1 MRISVWSR
9 LFFAVPLATAFAQ
22 TTTLEMNVLYV
33 CPAIQASLKVYSC
46 EGPAANNWCDVQTAS
61 PGRGNQRGKSTRQQ
75 VMAMLQLCRRPTA
88 AEEQAAARL
97 NNNPGGAPAAGA
109 APGAT
114 AGAASGPGGFK
125 VGDTVRVLIDGWGE
139 GKVIGISGN
148 FYRVRLPNGIE
159 VSKMWP
165 YEIHR
170 VGTLTAADHAAG
182 QYDINDRVQVLVSG
196 KWMEGN
202 VRGQRDNIY
211 DIKVP
216 GVDTGFGS
224 DIVNTTANN
233 IRMST
238 TPPPAPAAK
247 RAAGQAPK
255 AGLASCGSKYDG
267 RWEMI
272 PGGLRIVF
280 RGGTATITD
289 ALAPPQTYECF
300 MAGGQISFY
309 KPGESKAEYLTL
321 LPNNDGT
328 LQSDLGPLKKMGN

>member
-1 MRISVWSR
+1 MRSLS
-9 LFFAVPLATAFAQ
+9 LKHLLFAVPLATALAQ
-22 TTTLEMNVLYV
+22 TTTIEMNVIYV

-61 PGRGNQRGKSTRQQ
+61 PGRGSQRGKSTRQQ
-75 VMAMLQLCRRPTA
+75 VMGLLQLCRRPTA

-97 NNNPGGAPAAGA
+97 NNGAANAPAPGAPA
-109 APGAT
+109 GAT
-114 AGAASGPGGFK
+114 SGATSGPGGFK
-125 VGDTVRVLIDGWGE
+125 VGDTVRVLVDGWGE
-139 GKVIGISGN
+139 AKVIGVNGN
-148 FYRVRLPNGIE
+148 FYRVRLSNGIE
-159 VSKMWP
+159 VSKAWP

-170 VGTLTAADHAAG
+170 VGALTAADHAAG
-182 QYDINDRVQVLVSG
+182 QYDLHDRVQVLVNG
-196 KWMEGN
+196 KWMEGE

-224 DIVNTTANN
+224 DVVNTTANN
-233 IRMST
+233 IRIST
-238 TPPPAPAAK
+238 TPPPAAAAK
-247 RAAGQAPK
+247 RAAGQPPK
-255 AGLASCGSKYDG
+255 AGLTSCGSKYDG

-280 RGGTATITD
+280 RGGSATITD
-289 ALAPPQTYECF
+289 PLASPQTYECF
-300 MAGGQISFY
+300 MSGGQISFY

-328 LQSDLGPLKKMGN
+328 LQSELGPLKKMGN

>member
-1 MRISVWSR
+1 MRSLS
-9 LFFAVPLATAFAQ
+9 LKHFLFAVPLATALAQ
-22 TTTLEMNVLYV
+22 TTTLEMNVIYV

-61 PGRGNQRGKSTRQQ
+61 PGRASQRGKSTRQQ
-75 VMAMLQLCRRPTA
+75 VMGLLQLCRRPTA

-97 NNNPGGAPAAGA
+97 NNGAANAPAPGAPA
-109 APGAT
+109 GAT
-114 AGAASGPGGFK
+114 SGATSGPGGFK
-125 VGDTVRVLIDGWGE
+125 VGDTVRVLVDGWGE
-139 GKVIGISGN
+139 AKVIGVNGN
-148 FYRVRLPNGIE
+148 FYRVRLSNGIE
-159 VSKMWP
+159 VSKAWP

-170 VGTLTAADHAAG
+170 VGALTAADHAAG
-182 QYDINDRVQVLVSG
+182 QYDLHDRVQVLVNG
-196 KWMEGN
+196 KWMEGE

-224 DIVNTTANN
+224 DVVNTTANN

-238 TPPPAPAAK
+238 TPPPAAAAK

-255 AGLASCGSKYDG
+255 AGLTSCGSKYDG

-280 RGGTATITD
+280 RGGSATITD
-289 ALAPPQTYECF
+289 PLASPQTYECF
-300 MAGGQISFY
+300 MSGGQISFY

-328 LQSDLGPLKKMGN
+328 LQSELGPLKKMGN

>member
-1 MRISVWSR
+1 MRISVWNR
-9 LFFAVPLATAFAQ
+9 FFFAVPLAAAFAQ
-22 TTTLEMNVLYV
+22 TTTLEMNVIYV
-33 CPAIQASLKVYSC
+33 CPSIQASMKVYSC

-61 PGRGNQRGKSTRQQ
+61 PGRGNARGKSTRQQ
-75 VMAMLQLCRRPTA
+75 VMALLQLCRRPTA
-88 AEEQAAARL
+88 QEEQAAARM
-97 NNNPGGAPAAGA
+97 NNNPGGAPA
-109 APGAT
+109 

-139 GKVIGISGN
+139 ARVIGINGN
-148 FYRVRLPNGIE
+148 SFRVRLPNGIE

-182 QYDINDRVQVLVSG
+182 QYDLHDRVQVLVNG
-196 KWMEGN
+196 KWMEGE
-202 VRGQRDNIY
+202 VRGQRDNMY

-224 DIVNTTANN
+224 DVVNTTANN

-238 TPPPAPAAK
+238 APPPAAAAR

-255 AGLASCGSKYDG
+255 AGLTSCSSKYDG
-267 RWEMI
+267 RWEMT
-272 PGGLRIVF
+272 PGGSLRIVF
-280 RGGTATITD
+280 RGGAATISD
-289 ALAPPQTYECF
+289 ALAAPQTYDCF
-300 MAGGQISFY
+300 MGGGQISFY
-309 KPGESKAEYLTL
+309 KPGEFKAEYLTL

-328 LQSDLGPLKKMGN
+328 LQSDIGPLKKMGN